1 MATQYTG
8 GQVTGQV
15 LTAATM
21 NSIGATWETFTQNFR
36 PQGGTWFVASPNSGR
51 YGRIGKLVYG
61 SGTINITSF
70 GTATSNVIFD
80 LPVTAVQGNPYSIGT
95 GREANLTGNT
105 FNVITSST
113 TVGQI
118 IFYNNAAT
126 ANNNYNFSFFFIYEA
141 A

>member
-21 NSIGATWETFTQNFR
+21 NSIGAEWETFTPNFR
-36 PQGGTWFVASPNSGR
+36 PETGVWFVAPTNVGR

-61 SGTINITSF
+61 SGQINITSS
-70 GTATSNVIFD
+70 GSGGGNVLFT
-80 LPVTAVQGNPYSIGT
+80 LPVTAKFGNPYSIGT

-113 TVGQI
+113 TVGQV

-126 ANNNYNFSFFFIYEA
+126 ANNNYNYSFFFIYEA

>member
-21 NSIGATWETFTQNFR
+21 TSIGAAYETFTPNFR
-36 PQGGTWFVASPNSGR
+36 PQSGVWFVANQVSGK

-61 SGTINITSF
+61 SAQLDIVSF
-70 GTATSNVIFD
+70 GTAGSNVLFD
-80 LPVTAVQGNPYSIGT
+80 LPITAKFGNPYSIGS
-95 GREANLTGNT
+95 GREANLTGNQ
-105 FNVITSST
+105 FNVITSAT
-113 TVGQI
+113 TTGQI

-126 ANNNYNFSFFFIYEA
+126 ANNNYNYSFFFIYEA